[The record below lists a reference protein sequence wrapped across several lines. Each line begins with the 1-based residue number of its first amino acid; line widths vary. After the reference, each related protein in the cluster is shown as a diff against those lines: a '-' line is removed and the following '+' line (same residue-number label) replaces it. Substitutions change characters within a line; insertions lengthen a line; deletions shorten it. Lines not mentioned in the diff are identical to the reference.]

1 MSSAGSRSAPI
12 WWSRRRIAIA
22 AVVAV
27 VVGVGAFLFRF
38 NALGGTLGGFD
49 NDHFTRLIR
58 ADVLLQGQQP
68 LRDFADSEL
77 RGAWPALT
85 YAMSAWAQQIGG
97 RRLLSEA
104 YLTVGLL
111 TLAFVIVFLLALD
124 LSKRWSVAVLA
135 TIAAIAT
142 MPKVH
147 NYPKVLT
154 LTLGIWA
161 LRAVVSRPTVLRL
174 GAAALATAV
183 AVLFRH
189 DYGVYVAT
197 GIVVALVARDAG
209 QLSVAA
215 RSVGIYAAL
224 TALWLLPSAIWVQ
237 VYGGIPLYLRNALT
251 TVAAERTRTPLEL
264 SQVDIRAPLT
274 GGGPEAITYYAF
286 WALPILAGAALVAC
300 FSWPSRRRLQPDE
313 VGTAGGLLAMTLV
326 VNYFFLR
333 ANLAARFGDAAVPV
347 VLLACCMVG
356 IAACWTS
363 VAMRFSVI
371 GAQGALLVAILA
383 AGYVYS
389 DVAREL
395 DTSGLSDSREK
406 TARRYHEVRDEL
418 GRLPPV
424 VWSDAESKGTL
435 RAARYVAE
443 CTSPG
448 DRLLVIG
455 RLHEIPVFARRQ
467 FAAGQPLFE
476 LSLFTSELDQ
486 RRAVERL
493 GQQSVPIVLAEDGE
507 FEEGFASD
515 YPLVA
520 QYVAERYRDAGTM
533 KIDDEPRFRVFVS
546 EDRQPVRTDP
556 VSGFPCFR

>member
-1 MSSAGSRSAPI
+1 M
-12 WWSRRRIAIA
+12 
-22 AVVAV
+22 
-27 VVGVGAFLFRF
+27 GAFLFRF
-38 NALGGTLGGFD
+38 NTLGGTLGGFD

-58 ADVLLQGQQP
+58 ADVLLQGEQP

-97 RRLLSEA
+97 RTLLPEA

-124 LSKRWSVAVLA
+124 VSKRWSVAVLA
-135 TIAAIAT
+135 TVAAIAT

-147 NYPKVLT
+147 NYPKVLDAHT
-154 LTLGIWA
+154 WHLGP
-161 LRAVVSRPTVLRL
+161 RAVVSRPTVLRL

-209 QLSVAA
+209 QLSGAA
-215 RSVGIYAAL
+215 RSVAHLRGLDGALVAPFGNLGAGIRRHSPVPEKCVDDRSSRTDAHAVG
-224 TALWLLPSAIWVQ
+224 A
-237 VYGGIPLYLRNALT
+237 
-251 TVAAERTRTPLEL
+251 VAGRH
-264 SQVDIRAPLT
+264 SRAPHRRWSRGDHVLRV
-274 GGGPEAITYYAF
+274 
-286 WALPILAGAALVAC
+286 LGAADPGGARPLVAC
-300 FSWPSRRRLQPDE
+300 FSSASRRRLQPDE
-313 VGTAGGLLAMTLV
+313 VGTAVGLLAMTLV
-326 VNYFFLR
+326 ANYFFLR

-363 VAMRFSVI
+363 VAMRVSVI

-546 EDRQPVRTDP
+546 KDRQPVRTDP